1 MRNERRGEDG
11 VQVES
16 SRGVMNSPRWRS
28 ASGGWNLK
36 RGGGRKLLKGRGE
49 GGVPI
54 IVFHLDNHSI

>member
-1 MRNERRGEDG
+1 MRGEEETEYRWN
-11 VQVES
+11 QVS
-16 SRGVMNSPRWRS
+16 GVMNSPRWRS

>member
-1 MRNERRGEDG
+1 MRGEEETEYRWN
-11 VQVES
+11 QVS
-16 SRGVMNSPRWRS
+16 SVMNSPRWRS